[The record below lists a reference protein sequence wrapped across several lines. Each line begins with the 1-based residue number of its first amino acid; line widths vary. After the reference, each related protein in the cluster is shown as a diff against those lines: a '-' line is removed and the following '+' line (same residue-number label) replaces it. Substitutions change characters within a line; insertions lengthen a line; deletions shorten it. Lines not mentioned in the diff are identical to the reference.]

1 MEKYLI
7 ELEYELFCLSTQK
20 SLYELLIIY
29 STGDINMPENRKLLE
44 NNNIKNIQYNIK
56 MAKEYSKELDLINK
70 YLMNEFNSYD

>member
-1 MEKYLI
+1 MEKYLN
-7 ELEYELFCLSTQK
+7 ELKYELFCLSTQK
-20 SLYELLIIY
+20 SLYELLINY
-29 STGDINMPENRKLLE
+29 STSDIKMPENRKLLE